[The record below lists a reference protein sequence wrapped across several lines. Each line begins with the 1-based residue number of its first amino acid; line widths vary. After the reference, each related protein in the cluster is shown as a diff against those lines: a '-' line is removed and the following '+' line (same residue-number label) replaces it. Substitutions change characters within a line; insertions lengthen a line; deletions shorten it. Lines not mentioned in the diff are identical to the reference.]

1 MSVTNKIKIAMLH
14 RGKKNADIA
23 ECLQISDKGVRGKF
37 TRNSFFADDLI
48 KIADS
53 LGYKLAFVDGDEKIF
68 FEGSD
73 VKSNKAE
80 DQAD

>member
-14 RGKKNADIA
+14 RGKKNSDVA

-48 KIADS
+48 KIGAA
-53 LGYKLAFVDGDEKIF
+53 LGYQLAFIDGDEKIL
-68 FEGSD
+68 FEISD
-73 VKSNKAE
+73 VKEKESE
-80 DQAD
+80 